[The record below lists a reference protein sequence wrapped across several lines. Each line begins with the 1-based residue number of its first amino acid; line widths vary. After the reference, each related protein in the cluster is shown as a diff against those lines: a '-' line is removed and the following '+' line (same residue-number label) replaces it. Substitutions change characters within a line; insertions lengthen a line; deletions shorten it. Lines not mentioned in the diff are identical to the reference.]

1 MSSPYYTNQGV
12 REEIDRLLKSNARRQ
27 ANLGLESTDEERL
40 RAIKLWNNDLIE
52 IAKLDP
58 ELAQTLNAQD

>member
-1 MSSPYYTNQGV
+1 MSSPYYTNEGV
-12 REEIDRLLKSNARRQ
+12 REEIDRLLKGNARRQ

-40 RAIKLWNNDLIE
+40 RAVKLWNNDLIE

>member
-12 REEIDRLLKSNARRQ
+12 REEIDRLLKGNARRQ

>member
-1 MSSPYYTNQGV
+1 MSSPYYTNEGV
-12 REEIDRLLKSNARRQ
+12 REEIDRLLKGNARRQ
-27 ANLGLESTDEERL
+27 ANLGIESTDEERL
-40 RAIKLWNNDLIE
+40 RAVKLWNNDLIE

>member
-1 MSSPYYTNQGV
+1 MSSPYYTNEGV
-12 REEIDRLLKSNARRQ
+12 REEIDRILKGNARRQ

-40 RAIKLWNNDLIE
+40 RAVKLWNNDLIE